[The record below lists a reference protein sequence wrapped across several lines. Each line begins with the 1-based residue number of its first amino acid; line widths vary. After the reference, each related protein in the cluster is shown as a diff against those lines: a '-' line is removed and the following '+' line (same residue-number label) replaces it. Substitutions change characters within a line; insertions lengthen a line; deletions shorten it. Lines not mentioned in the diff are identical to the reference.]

1 MMYPSLRHRSIGLL
15 PTARSALAVTA
26 GLLAAVAAAQTSPPP
41 AGQTNAQEE
50 VIKLSPFEV
59 STARD
64 YGYRASNSIAGT
76 RTDTPIK
83 DVPIN
88 IQVFTKEF
96 TDDLTLTN
104 QVDMEAYNAALVYG
118 GADSFSNNPIQQPY
132 QNFLYRGFRQNWGIR
147 DGIREYDP
155 LDAQGLARVEVVKG
169 PAAPLYGLAYPGGVM
184 NNISK
189 TVDFMKNF
197 VVTRGTYGSQSDW
210 RVTLDANVTG
220 KVAGGRFGVRVN
232 GAYEQTADVRAH
244 SDGRVR
250 FEQIVLAWQPFEGTS
265 IEFLTEHGYRA
276 IPNGINN
283 NDGYTTFGAP
293 TSETGNHSDI
303 PLQILRPDIPWDWNF
318 SNGKDLR
325 SLEINLRRLT
335 VTQKVTDQFQLQAY
349 FQYSDRL
356 NIDGNGWDA
365 SGSGGADSW
374 ESAGSGFSLANNTVT
389 STYHYRDWG
398 NKMHSY
404 GVTGVYKLDL
414 PQMKNTFA
422 FGGAAWA
429 EKELA
434 RASGPWDP
442 RDPDF
447 ATTHGWGAYASAESA
462 VVYPL
467 TANVNTWAPLYPPAN
482 LAPATDGGPSGDGY
496 HHENNSNDYY
506 FGNWQASFLDGRLK
520 TNVGIN
526 KTNIKLVTWNNG
538 ASAVPNNQYK
548 ASKWSPLFGAVFDI
562 TKEVSVFAVHSTSL
576 FPDSTKDSFG
586 NQFSPQVGSSIEG
599 GLKVD
604 MMGGKLSG
612 TVSYYQIKQT
622 GGTQST
628 SNHENLNTQT
638 WDTLTP
644 EQRALRWP
652 GKTRAD
658 LFAQG
663 DVIAGGEQ
671 EAKGFDL
678 DVAYTPVSNWQI
690 IASFSHVD
698 HKFVTSAAA
707 NTIGETYPMAI
718 KDRFSLLTRYEFT
731 QGEVKGLAVGLGM
744 YGGSKQL
751 IDYQTWNGV
760 DVARY
765 NPARV
770 FTELFASYRFK
781 AAGQNLIVQLNVK
794 NLTKT
799 PSYAGWKSTGSASI
813 LATERYKVPTP
824 IIWRLTVGADF

>member
-1 MMYPSLRHRSIGLL
+1 MTYPSTANRSTGVV
-15 PTARSALAVTA
+15 PTARWALALTA
-26 GLLAAVAAAQTSPPP
+26 VLWAATAPAQTTPPP
-41 AGQTNAQEE
+41 AGQTSTQESE

-64 YGYRASNSIAGT
+64 YGYRASNSIGGT
-76 RTDTPIK
+76 RTDTPIR

-96 TDDLTLTN
+96 TDDLLINN
-104 QVDMEAYNAALVYG
+104 QVDMEAYNAALNYG
-118 GADSFSNNPIQQPY
+118 GADRFSDNPIQQPY
-132 QNFLYRGFRQNWGIR
+132 QNFLYRGFRQNWGLR

-169 PAAPLYGLAYPGGVM
+169 PAAALYGLAYPGGVM
-184 NNISK
+184 NSISK
-189 TVDFMKNF
+189 TVDFTKNF
-197 VVTRGTYGSQSDW
+197 ASARLTGGQYGYW
-210 RVTLDANVTG
+210 RATIDANVTG
-220 KVAGGRFGVRVN
+220 KLGSGRFGVRYN
-232 GAYEQTADVRAH
+232 GAYSQTADVRAH
-244 SDGRVR
+244 SDGRVK
-250 FEQIVLAWQPFEGTS
+250 FQQIQLSWQPLDGTT
-265 IEFLTEHGYRA
+265 IEFMNESGYRA
-276 IPNGINN
+276 VPNGINN
-283 NDGYTTFGAP
+283 NGGYTTFGAP
-293 TSETGNHSDI
+293 TSEAGNRSDI

-318 SNGKDLR
+318 SNGRDLR
-325 SLEINLRRLT
+325 SLEINIRRVT
-335 VTQKVTDQFQLQAY
+335 VTQKVADNFQVQAY

-404 GVTGVYKLDL
+404 GVTAVYKLDFAAV
-414 PQMKNTFA
+414 KNTFA

-429 EKELA
+429 EKEQS
-434 RASGPWDP
+434 RASRPLNP
-442 RDPDF
+442 
-447 ATTHGWGAYASAESA
+447 AASA

-467 TANVNTWAPLYPPAN
+467 TAGINTVIPIVPPAD
-482 LAPATDGGPSGDGY
+482 LVPESDGGPNGNGY

-526 KTNIKLVTWNNG
+526 KTNIKLITWNNG
-538 ASAVPNNQYK
+538 ASAVPENTYT

-562 TKEVSVFAVHSTSL
+562 TKEVSIFAVHSTSL

-586 NQFSPQVGSSIEG
+586 NQFSPLVGSSIEG

-622 GGTQST
+622 GGTQNAP
-628 SNHENLNTQT
+628 NHENLNTQI

-644 EQRALRWP
+644 AQRELRWP
-652 GKTRAD
+652 GQTRAT
-658 LFAQG
+658 LLAPG
-663 DVIAGGEQ
+663 DIITGGDQ
-671 EAKGFDL
+671 ESKGFDL
-678 DVAYTPVSNWQI
+678 DLAYSPLANWQI

-698 HKFVTSAAA
+698 HKFTTSALA
-707 NTIGETYPMAI
+707 NTIGETYPMAV
-718 KDRFSLLTRYEFT
+718 KDRYALLTRYQFT
-731 QGEVKGLAVGLGM
+731 QGDVKGLSLGLGIS
-744 YGGSKQL
+744 GGTKRL
-751 IDYQTWNGV
+751 IDYQSWNGA

-765 NPARV
+765 EPGRTI
-770 FTELFASYRFK
+770 TEFFATYK
-781 AAGQNLIVQLNVK
+781 MKLAGQTALVQLNVK
-794 NLTKT
+794 NLFKT
-799 PSYAGWKSTGSASI
+799 PDYAGWKSTGSSTV
-813 LATERYKVPTP
+813 LATERYKVPMP
-824 IIWRLTVGADF
+824 IVWNLTVGFDF

>member
-1 MMYPSLRHRSIGLL
+1 MMYPSSSNRSIGLL
-15 PTARSALAVTA
+15 PTARVALAVTG
-26 GLLAAVAAAQTSPPP
+26 GLWAAVLTAQTTPAPA
-41 AGQTNAQEE
+41 AGQPNAAEE
-50 VIKLSPFEV
+50 VVKLSPFEV
-59 STARD
+59 STSRD
-64 YGYRASNSIAGT
+64 YGYQASNSIAGT

-96 TDDLTLTN
+96 TDDLVLTN
-104 QVDMEAYNAALVYG
+104 QVDMESYNASLVYG

-132 QNFLYRGFRQNWGIR
+132 QNFLYRGFRQNWGLR

-169 PAAPLYGLAYPGGVM
+169 PAAALYGLAYPGGVM

-189 TVDFMKNF
+189 AVDYMKNF
-197 VVTRGTYGSQSDW
+197 VSTRFTYGSQSDW
-210 RVTLDANVTG
+210 RATLDANVTG

-244 SDGRVR
+244 SDGRIR
-250 FEQIVLAWQPFEGTS
+250 YEQVVLSWQPFDGTT

-283 NDGYTTFGAP
+283 NDSFTTFGSP
-293 TSETGNHSDI
+293 TGEAGNHSDI

-318 SNGKDLR
+318 SNGRDFR
-325 SLEINLRRLT
+325 SLEINLRRVK
-335 VTQKVTDQFQLQAY
+335 VTQVVTDQFQVQGY

-374 ESAGSGFSLANNTVT
+374 ESAGSGFDLAHNTVT

-404 GVTGVYKLDL
+404 GVTAVYKLDL
-414 PQMKNTFA
+414 AQVKNTFA

-434 RASGPWDP
+434 RASSPYDP
-442 RDPDF
+442 LVGGF
-447 ATTHGWGAYASAESA
+447 GSLASLESA

-467 TANVNTWAPLYPPAN
+467 QAGVATPVPLYVPAN
-482 LAPATDGGPSGDGY
+482 LAPEILNGGPNGNGY

-506 FGNWQASFLDGRLK
+506 FANWQASWLDGRLK
-520 TNVGIN
+520 TNIGIN
-526 KTNIKLVTWNNG
+526 KTNIKLVTWNG
-538 ASAVPNNQYK
+538 GSSAVPENTYK

-586 NQFSPQVGSSIEG
+586 NQFSPLVGSSIEG
-599 GLKVD
+599 GVKID
-604 MMGGKLSG
+604 MGGKLNG
-612 TVSYYQIKQT
+612 TVSYFDIKQD
-622 GGTQST
+622 GGTQSAA
-628 SNHENLNTQT
+628 NHENLNTAT
-638 WDTLTP
+638 WDRLTP
-644 EQRALRWP
+644 AERALQFP

-658 LFAQG
+658 LFAAG
-663 DVIAGGEQ
+663 DIIAGGEQ
-671 EAKGFDL
+671 EAKGIDIDL
-678 DVAYTPVSNWQI
+678 AYTPITNWQI
-690 IASFSHVD
+690 VFSFEHVD
-698 HKFVTSAAA
+698 HKFVTSSLA
-707 NTIGETYPMAI
+707 NTIGETYPQAI
-718 KDRFSLLTRYEFT
+718 KDRYSILTRYQFT
-731 QGEVKGLAVGLGM
+731 QGEAKGLAVGLGLS
-744 YGGSKQL
+744 GGSKQL

-765 NPARV
+765 NPARMWAEV
-770 FTELFASYRFK
+770 FASYRFK
-781 AAGQNLIVQLNVK
+781 VMGESMLVQLNIK
-794 NLTKT
+794 NITKT
-799 PSYAGWKSTGSASI
+799 PTYAGWKSTGSATI

-824 IIWRLTVGADF
+824 IIWRLTVGFDF